1 MSMFFE
7 QISETQRAAS
17 RRISSQEGLVQ
28 PSKWPAMI
36 LIVIVSFV
44 LSISFRVKTAGDT
57 GLDVQNGMKLAIW
70 AGLIAISALRWRDLA
85 LIFAKPV
92 GFLVAAFGA
101 LALVSSLWSAVP
113 FYTLASA
120 SGFIAYFCLA
130 GLVLTDLTIDEALL
144 VLRRSIFAFVLI
156 GLILGFVWPEL
167 AWQAPSVEETVYRLQ
182 GLGANPNG
190 FGQLCGILIALL
202 LASWW
207 RRVLPAPWFVGTMTI
222 AVTCLALSGDRTAM
236 LAVTASS
243 AVVLAR
249 TSVVVRRILFT
260 FATLFALA
268 LAFYATGYG
277 PSLSD
282 ALRLVSR
289 TGTDSEIL
297 TLTGRTDL
305 WSAAIDRILERPLFG
320 WGYNGTEE
328 LMASTMSTRFF
339 GSSVNPHQMYL
350 QLALN
355 LGFAGIVCWLGI
367 LAVIVRNYCWRPD
380 RLRDLLIGFVL
391 FNGMAEADIF
401 ATPVA
406 STLIFFWLLLA
417 DPSKLSMS
425 QPDERP

>member
-1 MSMFFE
+1 MSMF
-7 QISETQRAAS
+7 S
-17 RRISSQEGLVQ
+17 RRFMEIQGLNKHHNAAQ
-28 PSKWPAMI
+28 AALMEPSKRLVI
-36 LIVIVSFV
+36 VLIVIVSFV
-44 LSISFRVKTAGDT
+44 LSLSFRVKTAGDT

-70 AGLIAISALRWRDLA
+70 AGLIGISALRWRDLA
-85 LIFAKPV
+85 LIVTKPV
-92 GFLVAAFGA
+92 GLLFAAFAA

-156 GLILGFVWPEL
+156 GLILGFVLPEL

-190 FGQLCGILIALL
+190 YGQLSGILVALL

-207 RRVLPAPWFVGTMTI
+207 RGVLPAPWFVGTMTI
-222 AVTCLALSGDRTAM
+222 AVTCVALSGDRTAM

-243 AVVLAR
+243 AIVLAR

-260 FATLFALA
+260 FASLFALA

-355 LGFAGIVCWLGI
+355 LGFVGIMCWLGI
-367 LAVIVRNYCWRPD
+367 LAVTVRNYFWKPD

-391 FNGMAEADIF
+391 FNGLAEADIF

-406 STLIFFWLLLA
+406 SAFIFMWLLLA
-417 DPSKLSMS
+417 DPSKLSAS
-425 QPDERP
+425 RTNERP